1 MIIEE
6 TIIGSK
12 KPPKFKRIKKTFVHG
27 LMIELKL
34 TKKELPTG
42 QRISYERLVKDTT
55 IAGKKSVVFVVEHEV
70 FDCKKPIIVKDCF
83 VREMYFTD
91 DLEWKKFRNKVNI
104 RDLVKRYVS
113 YLDKIEKVAK
123 C

>member
-1 MIIEE
+1 MNIRNIERA
-6 TIIGSK
+6 TQFYDYTGLMDGSIQ
-12 KPPKFKRIKKTFVHG
+12 PTDIDG
-27 LMIELKL
+27 LFEYHNVGYVMIELKL

-91 DLEWKKFRNKVNI
+91 DLEWK
-104 RDLVKRYVS
+104 
-113 YLDKIEKVAK
+113 
-123 C
+123 